1 MSKIES
7 LNEMCNDDLK
17 ELLYSYQESPSRGKR
32 DEIIMEVIANILEER
47 SKRLEERFMAI
58 YSLQNKGSAVY

>member
-7 LNEMCNDDLK
+7 LHDMNDDDLK
-17 ELLYSYQESPSRGKR
+17 KLLYSYQESPSRGKR

-47 SKRLEERFMAI
+47 SKRLEERFIAI
-58 YSLQNKGSAVY
+58 YSFAK